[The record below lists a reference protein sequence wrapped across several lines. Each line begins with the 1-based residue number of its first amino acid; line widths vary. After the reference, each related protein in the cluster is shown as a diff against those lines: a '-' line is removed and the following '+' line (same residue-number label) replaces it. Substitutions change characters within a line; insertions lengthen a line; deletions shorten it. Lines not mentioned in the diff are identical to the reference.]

1 MSKPAKKGLELG
13 RLSQVAQIAV
23 AKPVQP
29 PDAEIAIDRIF
40 SKKQVRKKF
49 SNLQELADS
58 FKLNGVIEPLVV
70 HEEADGRFRI
80 IVGERRY
87 RAAPLAG
94 LEKLPVII
102 KRGLTELEIRRLQVS
117 ENNDRDD
124 LTAFEEAAG
133 VIEDVELYGTKEAM
147 KIWNRGEAWIS
158 KRMAVKRYS
167 APVAELLEA
176 ELCGDFEVLHSL
188 NQLHELHSEEFAAM
202 VARFKAGTPVSRED
216 VRSKVTSVKEWV
228 ERRKA
233 QQREVPPGPVAGAG
247 GAVAGVEEDRR
258 DEADAGVVQVS
269 QEKRG
274 SSKAAAAPAPAQPQG
289 KRQPAK
295 GSGRKPLELAS
306 TRVAVIGTGERIGD
320 AFNDLLVEL
329 NELDLDLNE
338 GEWVLW
344 QSFVAVMGPVVA
356 KLGKSRAQQYLA
368 RMSKE
373 IKGQDASA
381 SMAVLIEALGVDK
394 VSPAD
399 MPPGWTF

>member
-1 MSKPAKKGLELG
+1 MNKPAKKGLELG

-29 PDAEIAIDRIF
+29 PDAEIELARIF

-49 SNLQELADS
+49 RNLQELADS

-70 HEEADGRFRI
+70 HEEADGKFRI

-94 LEKLPVII
+94 LEKLPVVI

-167 APVAELLEA
+167 TLVAELLEA

-188 NQLHELHSEEFAAM
+188 NLLHDLHAEEFAAM
-202 VARFKAGTPVSRED
+202 VAKFKAGTPLSRDE
-216 VRSKVTSVKEWV
+216 VRSKVTAVRDWV
-228 ERRKA
+228 ERRQA
-233 QQREVPPGPVAGAG
+233 QQQEDPLVPVGGTGESVASGREGDEE
-247 GAVAGVEEDRR
+247 AVAPVTK
-258 DEADAGVVQVS
+258 Q
-269 QEKRG
+269 KRG
-274 SSKAAAAPAPAQPQG
+274 GQAEVAVS
-289 KRQPAK
+289 AK
-295 GSGRKPLELAS
+295 GKHQPPKGHGRKPLELAS
-306 TRVAVIGTGERIGD
+306 TRSAVIGTGAKIGG

-344 QSFVAVMGPVVA
+344 QAFVAVMGPVVA
-356 KLGKSRAQQYLA
+356 KLGKNRAQQYLA

-373 IKGQDASA
+373 MKGQDASA
-381 SMAVLIEALGVDK
+381 SMAALIAALGVDQE
-394 VSPAD
+394 SPAD
-399 MPPGWTF
+399 MPAGWTF